1 MIRPFRALSAAAAVL
16 AACLAVQPAAADETG
31 VQRPVASDGTGTE
44 RPAAADESGT
54 PGPVVVR
61 PVSGL
66 SPLPAGCGL
75 PPADGYTLNP
85 NTEVLPMLARD
96 PRRPQRL
103 VTVFQQ
109 DRWNR
114 YGSNGAVA
122 AVSDDYGL
130 TWRRSENLPA
140 FSRCNGGTAANGGD
154 YDVTTDHWVTVTPS
168 GAAVAASLSMS
179 RAGDVTAIL
188 VARSGDGGRT
198 WDAPV
203 TLKRDDNPR
212 FFNDRPS
219 VTADPYRPGV
229 VYAVWDRVDDQ
240 STSTTPNWV
249 QPIYL
254 AKSTD
259 DGRTWTTSKV
269 YDVPANSGVI
279 GTQLVPLP
287 DGTLLI
293 GMHHETVTDGAT
305 QVIRSTDGGKTWS
318 APTLNVPAPLAVGP
332 RIPDPDGSGDPI
344 RNAALPLLA
353 AQPGT
358 KTVSAVWQSQDADGT
373 FHVAYSR
380 SADGGKT
387 WSSPIRVDK
396 TPTGSAAVPVV
407 AASRTGTVAITYY
420 DFRANTP
427 DPATLP
433 TDLWAVT
440 CSSRCTDPGA
450 WRERHIEGPFDSRRF
465 PATSVGRLIGDYTG
479 LVSVGAAFTAVYGVT
494 TGDPANPVDL
504 HSAVFPG

>member
-1 MIRPFRALSAAAAVL
+1 MIRRSRALLPAAALLFACAV
-16 AACLAVQPAAADETG
+16 AQPAAAEG
-31 VQRPVASDGTGTE
+31 
-44 RPAAADESGT
+44 AA
-54 PGPVVVR
+54 PVVR
-61 PVSGL
+61 PVSGI

-85 NTEVLPMLARD
+85 NAEVLPMLARD
-96 PRRPQRL
+96 PNRPWHL

-114 YGSNGAVA
+114 YGSNGAVT
-122 AVSDDYGL
+122 AVSDDYGK
-130 TWRRSENLPA
+130 TWQRSENLPA

-154 YDVTTDHWVTVTPS
+154 YDVTTDNWVTVTPS
-168 GAAVAASLSMS
+168 GAAVAASFSLS

-188 VARSGDGGRT
+188 VSRSADGGKH

-203 TLKRDDNPR
+203 TLQRDDNPR
-212 FFNDRPS
+212 FFNDRPT
-219 VTADPYRPGV
+219 VTADPYHPGV
-229 VYAVWDRVDDQ
+229 VYAVWDRID
-240 STSTTPNWV
+240 STDAGWV
-249 QPIYL
+249 QPVYL

-269 YDVPANSGVI
+269 YDVPNNSGVI
-279 GTQLVPLP
+279 GTQLVPLA

-293 GMHHETVTDGAT
+293 GMHHETDTEGAT

-332 RIPDPDGSGDPI
+332 RIPDPDNSGDPI
-344 RNAALPLLA
+344 RNASLPLLA

-358 KTVSAVWQSQDADGT
+358 KVVNAVWQSQESDGT

-380 SADGGKT
+380 STDSGKT
-387 WSSPIRVDK
+387 WSSPVRVDK

-407 AASRTGTVAITYY
+407 AASRTGTVAVTYY
-420 DFRANTP
+420 DFRNNTS

-433 TDLWAVT
+433 TDVWAVT
-440 CSSRCTDPGA
+440 CADDCTQSGS
-450 WRERHIEGPFDSRRF
+450 WREQHIEGPFDGRKV

-479 LVSVGAAFTAVYGVT
+479 LVSVGATSFTAVYGVT
-494 TGDPANPVDL
+494 TGDPANPVDI
-504 HSAVFPG
+504 HSAAFTG

>member
-1 MIRPFRALSAAAAVL
+1 MIRPSRALLAAAAVL
-16 AACLAVQPAAADETG
+16 LAAGTVAQPAAA
-31 VQRPVASDGTGTE
+31 
-44 RPAAADESGT
+44 T
-54 PGPVVVR
+54 PGSAVVR
-61 PVSGL
+61 QVSGV
-66 SPLPAGCGL
+66 SPLPADCGP

-96 PRRPQRL
+96 PYRAERL

-114 YGSNGAVA
+114 YGSNGTGV
-122 AVSDDYGL
+122 AVSDDGGL
-130 TWRRSENLPA
+130 TWQPSKNRPA
-140 FSRCNGGTAANGGD
+140 FSLCDGGD
-154 YDVTTDHWVTVTPS
+154 YEVATDHWVTVTPS
-168 GAAVAASLSMS
+168 GTAVAASLAMS

-188 VARSGDGGRT
+188 VSRSGDGGGT
-198 WDAPV
+198 WEAPV
-203 TLKRDDNPR
+203 TLQRDDNVR

-219 VTADPYRPGV
+219 VTADPYRPGT
-229 VYAVWDRVDDQ
+229 VYAVWDRIDDQ
-240 STSTTPNWV
+240 STSTDPNWV
-249 QPIYL
+249 QPVYL

-269 YDVPANSGVI
+269 YDVPVNSGVI

-293 GMHHETVTDGAT
+293 AMHHETITEGST
-305 QVIRSTDGGKTWS
+305 QVIRSTDGGRTWS

-332 RIPDPDGSGDPI
+332 RIPDPDDSGDPI

-358 KTVSAVWQSQDADGT
+358 RVVNAVWQSQDADGT

-380 SADGGKT
+380 SADGGKS
-387 WSSPIRVDK
+387 WSSPVRVDK

-420 DFRANTP
+420 DFRNNTP

-433 TDLWAVT
+433 TDLWAIT
-440 CSSRCTDPGA
+440 CESGCTKPSA
-450 WRERHIEGPFDSRRF
+450 WREQHVEGPFDTRKV
-465 PATSVGRLIGDYTG
+465 PLTSVGRLLNDYTG
-479 LVSVGAAFTAVYGVT
+479 LVSTGSGFTAVYGVA
-494 TGDPANPVDL
+494 TGDAANPVDL
-504 HSAVFPG
+504 HSATF

>member
-1 MIRPFRALSAAAAVL
+1 MIRPSRALLPAAVVLL
-16 AACLAVQPAAADETG
+16 ACTVTQPAAADETG
-31 VQRPVASDGTGTE
+31 A
-44 RPAAADESGT
+44 
-54 PGPVVVR
+54 PGNAVVR
-61 PVSGL
+61 QVSGV
-66 SPLPAGCGL
+66 SPLPTDCGP

-85 NTEVLPMLARD
+85 STEVLPMLARD
-96 PRRPQRL
+96 PNRPERL

-114 YGSNGAVA
+114 YGSNGTGV
-122 AVSDDYGL
+122 AVSDDRGL
-130 TWRRSENLPA
+130 TWRQSKNRPA
-140 FSRCNGGTAANGGD
+140 FSRCDGGD
-154 YDVTTDHWVTVTPS
+154 YDVATDHWVTVTPS

-188 VARSGDGGRT
+188 VSRSGDGGRT
-198 WDAPV
+198 WDTPV
-203 TLKRDDNPR
+203 TLQRDDNVR

-229 VYAVWDRVDDQ
+229 VYAVWDRIDDQ

-249 QPIYL
+249 QPVYL

-269 YDVPANSGVI
+269 YDVPVNSGVI
-279 GTQLVPLP
+279 GTQLVALP

-293 GMHHETVTDGAT
+293 GMHHETITEGST
-305 QVIRSTDGGKTWS
+305 QVIRSTDGGRTWS

-332 RIPDPDGSGDPI
+332 RIPDPDDSGDPI

-358 KTVSAVWQSQDADGT
+358 RVVNAVWPSQDPDGT

-387 WSSPIRVDK
+387 WSGPIRVDR

-420 DFRANTP
+420 DFRNNTP

-440 CSSRCTDPGA
+440 CASDCTKPGA
-450 WRERHIEGPFDSRRF
+450 WRERHVEGPFDTRKV
-465 PATSVGRLIGDYTG
+465 PLTSVGRLLGDYTG
-479 LVSVGAAFTAVYGVT
+479 LVSTGSTFTAVYGVAT
-494 TGDPANPVDL
+494 DDAANPVDL
-504 HSAVFPG
+504 HSAIFAG

>member
-1 MIRPFRALSAAAAVL
+1 MIRRSRALLPAAAILLACAV
-16 AACLAVQPAAADETG
+16 AQPAAAQGT
-31 VQRPVASDGTGTE
+31 AS
-44 RPAAADESGT
+44 A
-54 PGPVVVR
+54 GPVIVR
-61 PVSGL
+61 PVSGS

-96 PRRPQRL
+96 PNRPWHL

-114 YGSNGAVA
+114 YGSNGAVT
-122 AVSDDYGL
+122 AVSDDYGK
-130 TWRRSENLPA
+130 TWQRSENLPA
-140 FSRCNGGTAANGGD
+140 FSRCNGGTTANGGD
-154 YDVTTDHWVTVTPS
+154 YDVTTDNWVTVTPS
-168 GAAVAASLSMS
+168 GAAVAASFSLS
-179 RAGDVTAIL
+179 RTGDVTAIL
-188 VARSGDGGRT
+188 VARSADGGRH

-203 TLKRDDNPR
+203 TLQRDDNPR

-229 VYAVWDRVDDQ
+229 VYAVWDRIDNQ
-240 STSTTPNWV
+240 STDTEENWV

-269 YDVPANSGVI
+269 YDVPTNSGVI

-293 GMHHETVTDGAT
+293 GMHHETSTDGST
-305 QVIRSTDGGKTWS
+305 QVIRSTDGGRTWS

-332 RIPDPDGSGDPI
+332 RIPDPDNSGDPI
-344 RNAALPLLA
+344 RNASLPLLA

-358 KTVSAVWQSQDADGT
+358 QVVNAVWQSQDSDGT

-380 SADGGKT
+380 STDGGRT
-387 WSSPIRVDK
+387 WSSPVRVDK

-407 AASRTGTVAITYY
+407 AASRTGTVAVTYY
-420 DFRANTP
+420 DFRNNTS

-433 TDLWAVT
+433 TDVWAVT
-440 CSSRCTDPGA
+440 CTNDCTRSGA
-450 WRERHIEGPFDSRRF
+450 WREQHIEGPFDARKV

-479 LVSVGAAFTAVYGVT
+479 LVSVGGAFTAVYGVAT
-494 TGDPANPVDL
+494 DDAANPVDL
-504 HSAVFPG
+504 HSAVFSS